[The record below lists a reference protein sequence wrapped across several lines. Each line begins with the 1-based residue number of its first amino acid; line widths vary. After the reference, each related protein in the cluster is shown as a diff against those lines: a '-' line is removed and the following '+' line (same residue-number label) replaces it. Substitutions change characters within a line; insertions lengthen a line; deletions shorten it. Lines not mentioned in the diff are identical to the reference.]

1 MLPPVLISMGLV
13 TALVFVQTRPEVRVN
28 LEGENVLVART
39 PVTVGQFLIDHDVV
53 VGPYDDVEPSLTAS
67 VVDGMAIDIVRA
79 HPVILDDNGA
89 LSTLWT
95 TEATVDAVVDAL
107 GRHPDTI
114 DPPYGSTLEPGQT
127 LVLRDAVSVA
137 VNVDG
142 ERQFV
147 VLTGRTVA
155 EVLASGGIAVGE
167 DDEVTPALDA
177 PIVNGES
184 ISVVRVF
191 DGVVETETPIPF
203 VTHRHD
209 DSSLTVGREVVDV
222 DGSEG
227 LVRTR
232 ARVVSRDGVELSR
245 TVLSEE
251 RVAEPVDR
259 VVRVGIKPRPVSAPP
274 APAAPGARPS
284 TRGPDSQYDLIPDP
298 EIEGGSQTG
307 RATYYNHAPVS
318 GGCAHKDLPKGTVVT
333 VTNEANGAS
342 VTCKVN
348 DSGPYG
354 AGRIIDLHPDQFSA
368 IADLSTG
375 VIRVTISW

>member
-1 MLPPVLISMGLV
+1 MGLV
-13 TALVFVQTRPEVRVN
+13 TALVFVQTRPEVRVS
-28 LEGENVLVART
+28 LEGQNVLVART
-39 PVTVGQFLIDHDVV
+39 PVTVGQLLIDHDVV
-53 VGPYDDVEPSLTAS
+53 VGPYDDVEPSLTTS
-67 VVDGMAIDIVRA
+67 VIDGMAIDIVRA
-79 HPVILDDNGA
+79 HPVTLDDNGA

-95 TEATVDAVVDAL
+95 TASTVDAVVDAL

-114 DPPYGSTLEPGQT
+114 DPPYGSPLEPGQT

-155 EVLASGGIAVGE
+155 DVLASGGITVAS

-177 PIVNGES
+177 PIANGES
-184 ISVVRVF
+184 ITLVRVF
-191 DGVVETETPIPF
+191 DGVVEAETPLPF

-209 DSSLTVGREVVDV
+209 DPDLTVGREVVDIE
-222 DGSEG
+222 GSPG

-232 ARVVSRDGVELSR
+232 ARVVSHDGVEISR
-245 TVLSEE
+245 TMLSEE

-259 VVRVGIKPRPVSAPP
+259 VVRVGTKPRPASAPP
-274 APAAPGARPS
+274 APAPTSGRPS
-284 TRGPDSQYDLIPDP
+284 TRGPDSQYEIKPDP
-298 EIEGGSQTG
+298 ELESGTQTG
-307 RATYYNHAPVS
+307 GATFYDHAPLS
-318 GGCAHKDLPKGTVVT
+318 GGCAHRTLAKGTVVT
-333 VTNEANGAS
+333 VTNQANGAS
-342 VTCKVN
+342 VNCTVN
-348 DSGPYG
+348 DRGPYG

-375 VIRVTISW
+375 VIRVTISY